1 MSNQEE
7 LSRSNEIGR
16 LILQGKEKG
25 YLTYEEV
32 NDALPSN
39 FVAPEQIDGL
49 MNMFGENEIHVVD
62 SDSAGEKLMSESDAS
77 NGKETPNSEGAPVKN
92 ESVSVDD
99 PVRMYLREMG
109 TISLLTREGEVT
121 IAKKL
126 RQGNAKL
133 FRQLLTVLLH
143 TKK

>member
-1 MSNQEE
+1 MSNLEKFSQF
-7 LSRSNEIGR
+7 SGINQ

-25 YLTYEEV
+25 YVTYEEV

-49 MNMFGENEIHVVD
+49 IHMFGENEIHVVD
-62 SDSAGEKLMSESDAS
+62 SASKGEKLISSKSNVLEEQETTSSDSDVPAPKSENISI
-77 NGKETPNSEGAPVKN
+77 
-92 ESVSVDD
+92 DD

-121 IAKKL
+121 IAKK
-126 RQGNAKL
+126 
-133 FRQLLTVLLH
+133 
-143 TKK
+143 